1 MNTKSYVNYSGNPKP
16 IEQPRFAEMPLGLS
30 RRSSTLEPYDPDW
43 PMLFERERQR
53 IEKAIGHIAAGVHH
67 VGSTS
72 IPGMPAK
79 PILDIAVLL
88 HDFDDGERCIEPLE
102 KIGYLHMGV
111 MDDIPGDR
119 VFHRGYDLPGG
130 CHDSGDKSKTDATPA
145 PKRLTDIVQ
154 THILHMYAVDNPV
167 RQHHLHFRDYLI
179 AHPEVAADYAELKVA
194 LSNKHPG
201 DRKSYSAG
209 KRSFIAEVLTRAA
222 QEFG

>member
-1 MNTKSYVNYSGNPKP
+1 
-16 IEQPRFAEMPLGLS
+16 MPLGLS

-43 PMLFERERQR
+43 PVLFQRERRR
-53 IEKAIGHIAAGVHH
+53 IVAAIGHIASGVHH
-67 VGSTS
+67 VGSTA

-88 HDFDDGERCIEPLE
+88 NDFDDGERCIEPLK
-102 KIGYLHMGV
+102 KIGYWHMGV

-119 VFHRGYDLPGG
+119 VFHRGDDLPNGSL
-130 CHDSGDKSKTDATPA
+130 DSVEDNKAATKPS
-145 PKRLTDIVQ
+145 PKGLTDIVQ

-179 AHPEVAADYAELKVA
+179 AHPETAAEYAKLKVA
-194 LSNKHPG
+194 LSNRHPN

-209 KRSFIAEVLTRAA
+209 KRSFITGVLAKAA
-222 QEFG
+222 QEFE

>member
-1 MNTKSYVNYSGNPKP
+1 
-16 IEQPRFAEMPLGLS
+16 MPLGLP
-30 RRSSTLEPYDPDW
+30 RGSSVVEPYDPDW
-43 PMLFERERQR
+43 PVLFERERRR
-53 IEKAIGHIAAGVHH
+53 IVTAIGQIAAGVHH

-88 HDFDDGERCIEPLE
+88 HDFDDGGRCIEPLG

-119 VFHRGYDLPGG
+119 VFHRGDDLPDGRTELD
-130 CHDSGDKSKTDATPA
+130 HDDKAAARPG
-145 PKRLTDIVQ
+145 PKGLTDIVQ

-167 RQHHLHFRDYLI
+167 RKHHLHFRDYLI
-179 AHPEVAADYAELKVA
+179 AHPETAAEYARLKVA
-194 LSNKHPG
+194 LSNRHPN

-209 KRSFIAEVLTRAA
+209 KKAFIREALAKAAE
-222 QEFG
+222 EFE

>member
-1 MNTKSYVNYSGNPKP
+1 
-16 IEQPRFAEMPLGLS
+16 MPLGLP
-30 RRSSTLEPYDPDW
+30 RRSAIVEPYNPNW
-43 PMLFERERQR
+43 PALFQRERRR
-53 IEKAIGHIAAGVHH
+53 IVAAIGHIAAGVHH

-88 HDFDDGERCIEPLE
+88 NDFDDGERCIEPLE

-119 VFHRGYDLPGG
+119 VFHRGADLPGG
-130 CHDSGDKSKTDATPA
+130 CLDSDDKSKTDATPA
-145 PKRLTDIVQ
+145 PEGLTDIVQ

-167 RQHHLHFRDYLI
+167 RHHHLHFRDYLI
-179 AHPEVAADYAELKVA
+179 AHPEIAAEYARLKVS
-194 LSNKHPG
+194 LSSKHPS

-209 KRSFIAEVLTRAA
+209 KKSFITRVLAIAA
-222 QEFG
+222 KELS

>member
-1 MNTKSYVNYSGNPKP
+1 
-16 IEQPRFAEMPLGLS
+16 MPLGL
-30 RRSSTLEPYDPDW
+30 RRGSSVVEPYDPNW
-43 PMLFERERQR
+43 PVLFEEERRR
-53 IEKAIGHIAAGVHH
+53 IVAAIGHIVVDVHH

-88 HDFDDGERCIEPLE
+88 NDFDDGERCVEPLE

-119 VFHRGYDLPGG
+119 VFHRGADLPAGFP
-130 CHDSGDKSKTDATPA
+130 DSDVKCRTTARHVPNGPA
-145 PKRLTDIVQ
+145 DIVQ
-154 THILHMYAVDNPV
+154 THILHMYSAENPV

-179 AHPEVAADYAELKVA
+179 GHPATAAEYGRLKVA
-194 LSNKHPG
+194 LADRHPN

-209 KRSFIAEVLTRAA
+209 KRSFIKAVLAKAAAEFNL
-222 QEFG
+222 QSIPE